1 MDYLLL
7 YRSGNNGIPIMKW
20 ISLGSQW
27 TSMHASRDPTTTIP
41 AVSYRSPA
49 AEQDV
54 HRDGPPSLVHL
65 SDQPH
70 PRPQQRPV
78 SQRLTRSPDF
88 SRSPRYCLSLFAIRG
103 FLCSRKMKSVRSIR

>member
-1 MDYLLL
+1 
-7 YRSGNNGIPIMKW
+7 MKW

-65 SDQPH
+65 SDQLH
-70 PRPQQRPV
+70 PARNNGWV
-78 SQRLTRSPDF
+78 SQRTVDA
-88 SRSPRYCLSLFAIRG
+88 FA
-103 FLCSRKMKSVRSIR
+103 